1 MMHKILLCV
10 IGLSALAKC
19 RTAAVETSSVAW
31 MDVIEAE
38 KGEMSSI
45 ILVNYSL
52 HCTHCKEELVRPLRI
67 EVVVVIVQVSPP
79 SVIMREY

>member
-1 MMHKILLCV
+1 
-10 IGLSALAKC
+10 
-19 RTAAVETSSVAW
+19 
-31 MDVIEAE
+31 
-38 KGEMSSI
+38 MSSI